1 MSTSPRFRSTAV
13 EQAEAV
19 LVEQYPR
26 LVRLAYLTL
35 PDSLGRHGRV
45 LLAHRA
51 VQRALPRR
59 GGAAGPGGLD
69 GSGGSGGSGGAL
81 AGVRVRV
88 LRGCLAPA
96 GRTGAALARVG
107 WPPVPPFVWGL
118 RLWPPAGG
126 IEEVARVLAGAPA
139 PVRAAF
145 VLHRVDGLPEETAAR
160 LLGAAGAPADA
171 MAQAL
176 ALGVGETLLR
186 ELRRP
191 EFDASVVSTRPTDLL
206 RRRRWVRAGWAAAA
220 ALAVVAGALAVDGAA
235 RPHASRPV
243 AAGVLDP
250 ARLERVPAQ
259 AWADTARVDFT
270 AWPARGGRTTD
281 RALLGRALGAWSA
294 ASPPHT
300 PARPQP
306 TPGPPAVSR
315 AAQSRA
321 AQSRAAL
328 GSAAVGRAALG
339 SATSGA
345 PAVIRAASG
354 PPVLGRAGLG
364 SAALVPAAVS
374 RAAVGSA
381 VSGPA
386 AVGPAAVGPAA
397 VGPAGVGRAASGSAG
412 VGSPVLGQAAV
423 SRAALGSAA
432 VGSMVSGQAAV
443 GRDVPGRAGLGGVM
457 RGAGLL
463 GSGGRRGVAPVGG
476 VGGGVVVRAAPGV
489 DTDPPRRAPQ
499 LLYAGDSDGRAV
511 VLLLDGDRVVRYA
524 EAVAGGGARELDF
537 ARTDEAGVTTAA
549 ALTLVRS
556 PDGGRARYL
565 LAPWIAAA
573 GTRDLLR
580 AGEDAKPLAFA
591 ADGVTAPVEVP
602 RTAGA
607 CAAWP
612 ALEVTSSARIVEKH
626 SFVLADLGTLTPVH
640 LTYTPLPDGP
650 GGAAARQPR
659 EATGA
664 AARAAWAATAC
675 RLPEMRGMRDG
686 GVRAVNIWEF
696 ASSELPD
703 GGGRAVWS
711 CTRTSS
717 WAGPG
722 DVLVR
727 LSPAAGPPQDVARAP
742 DTAACGR
749 FGQHLL
755 AGTRWRSPAGRWYLL
770 AAGSR
775 EVTGITASG
784 AVRAEVRGRT
794 LAAPAGPEA
803 AAVELTGRLASGG
816 RVTALDGDGN
826 GNGDGGGGGRD

>member
-45 LLAHRA
+45 LLAHRV
-51 VQRALPRR
+51 VQRALPRW
-59 GGAAGPGGLD
+59 GGAAGPGGPD
-69 GSGGSGGSGGAL
+69 GSAGSGGSGGSGGAL
-81 AGVRVRV
+81 AVVRVRV
-88 LRGCLAPA
+88 LRGCLAPS
-96 GRTGAALARVG
+96 GRTGAALARAG

-145 VLHRVDGLPEETAAR
+145 VLHRVDGLPEESAVR

-171 MAQAL
+171 MARAL
-176 ALGVGETLLR
+176 SLGIGETLLR
-186 ELRRP
+186 ELLRP
-191 EFDASVVSTRPTDLL
+191 EFDAGVVSTRPTDLL
-206 RRRRWVRAGWAAAA
+206 RRRRRVRAGWAAAA
-220 ALAVVAGALAVDGAA
+220 ALAVAAGALALVGPA
-235 RPHASRPV
+235 RPDASRPV
-243 AAGVLDP
+243 AVGVLDP

-281 RALLGRALGAWSA
+281 RALLGRALGAWA
-294 ASPPHT
+294 TASPPHT
-300 PARPQP
+300 PTPPQP
-306 TPGPPAVSR
+306 TPGPPAVDRATPGR
-315 AAQSRA
+315 AASGSAALDPAVSDSAALVPAAVDRA
-321 AQSRAAL
+321 TPGSAAPGRAAL
-328 GSAAVGRAALG
+328 GPAAVGRDAPGLAAVGRAALG
-339 SATSGA
+339 ADALGA
-345 PAVIRAASG
+345 DV
-354 PPVLGRAGLG
+354 VE
-364 SAALVPAAVS
+364 
-374 RAAVGSA
+374 
-381 VSGPA
+381 
-386 AVGPAAVGPAA
+386 
-397 VGPAGVGRAASGSAG
+397 
-412 VGSPVLGQAAV
+412 
-423 SRAALGSAA
+423 RAALGSAA
-432 VGSMVSGQAAV
+432 PGRAAVGRDAPGPTTPGRAALGPYAVDRATPGPAAPGRAALGADAVGRAALVPAAV
-443 GRDVPGRAGLGGVM
+443 GRDVPGRGGS
-457 RGAGLL
+457 GAGSL
-463 GSGGRRGVAPVGG
+463 GSGGRRGVAPVAA

-524 EAVAGGGARELDF
+524 EAVTGRGARELDF

-580 AGEDAKPLAFA
+580 AGEDAKPLALA

-602 RTAGA
+602 RSAGA

-650 GGAAARQPR
+650 GAAAARQPR

-784 AVRAEVRGRT
+784 AVRAEASGRT

-816 RVTALDGDGN
+816 RVTALDG
-826 GNGDGGGGGRD
+826 GGGGRD

>member
-59 GGAAGPGGLD
+59 GGAAGPGGPE
-69 GSGGSGGSGGAL
+69 GSGGAL
-81 AGVRVRV
+81 AEVRVRV

-96 GRTGAALARVG
+96 GRTGAALARAG

-126 IEEVARVLAGAPA
+126 IEEVARMLAGEPA

-171 MAQAL
+171 MARAL

-206 RRRRWVRAGWAAAA
+206 RRRRRVRAGWAAAA
-220 ALAVVAGALAVDGAA
+220 ALAVAAGALAVVGPA

-243 AAGVLDP
+243 AVGVLDP

-281 RALLGRALGAWSA
+281 RALLGRALGAWSS
-294 ASPPHT
+294 ASPPHA
-300 PARPQP
+300 PAPPQP
-306 TPGPPAVSR
+306 TPGPPAVGR
-315 AAQSRA
+315 ATPRP
-321 AQSRAAL
+321 
-328 GSAAVGRAALG
+328 AAVGRAAL
-339 SATSGA
+339 
-345 PAVIRAASG
+345 V
-354 PPVLGRAGLG
+354 
-364 SAALVPAAVS
+364 SAALVPAAV
-374 RAAVGSA
+374 
-381 VSGPA
+381 
-386 AVGPAAVGPAA
+386 
-397 VGPAGVGRAASGSAG
+397 
-412 VGSPVLGQAAV
+412 
-423 SRAALGSAA
+423 
-432 VGSMVSGQAAV
+432 
-443 GRDVPGRAGLGGVM
+443 GRAGS
-457 RGAGLL
+457 GAGSL
-463 GSGGRRGVAPVGG
+463 GSGGRPGVAPVAA

-524 EAVAGGGARELDF
+524 EAVTGRGARELDF

-580 AGEDAKPLAFA
+580 AGEDTKPLALA

-602 RTAGA
+602 RSAGA

-612 ALEVTSSARIVEKH
+612 VLEVTSSARIVEKH

-650 GGAAARQPR
+650 GAAAARQPR

-784 AVRAEVRGRT
+784 AVRAEARGRT

-803 AAVELTGRLASGG
+803 AAVELTGRLAGGG
-816 RVTALDGDGN
+816 RVTALDG
-826 GNGDGGGGGRD
+826 GGGGRD

>member
-45 LLAHRA
+45 LLAHRV
-51 VQRALPRR
+51 VQRALPRW
-59 GGAAGPGGLD
+59 GGAAGTGGPDGSD
-69 GSGGSGGSGGAL
+69 GSGGSAGSGGAL
-81 AGVRVRV
+81 AEVRVRV
-88 LRGCLAPA
+88 LRGCLAPS
-96 GRTGAALARVG
+96 GRTGAALARAG

-118 RLWPPAGG
+118 RLWPPADG

-160 LLGAAGAPADA
+160 LLGVAGAPADA
-171 MAQAL
+171 MARAL
-176 ALGVGETLLR
+176 ALGIGETLLR
-186 ELRRP
+186 ELLRP
-191 EFDASVVSTRPTDLL
+191 EFDAGVVSTRPTDLL
-206 RRRRWVRAGWAAAA
+206 RRRRRVRAGWAAAA
-220 ALAVVAGALAVDGAA
+220 ALAVAAGALAFVGPA

-243 AAGVLDP
+243 AVGVLDP

-281 RALLGRALGAWSA
+281 RALLGRALGAWSS

-300 PARPQP
+300 PTPPQP
-306 TPGPPAVSR
+306 TPGPPAVGRATPGR
-315 AAQSRA
+315 AAS
-321 AQSRAAL
+321 
-328 GSAAVGRAALG
+328 GSAALDPAFSDSAARGRATRGSAALVPAAVGRNTQGRAALG
-339 SATSGA
+339 AD
-345 PAVIRAASG
+345 ASG
-354 PPVLGRAGLG
+354 PHAVERAALG
-364 SAALVPAAVS
+364 SAALVPAAV
-374 RAAVGSA
+374 
-381 VSGPA
+381 
-386 AVGPAAVGPAA
+386 
-397 VGPAGVGRAASGSAG
+397 
-412 VGSPVLGQAAV
+412 
-423 SRAALGSAA
+423 
-432 VGSMVSGQAAV
+432 
-443 GRDVPGRAGLGGVM
+443 GRDAPGRAGS
-457 RGAGLL
+457 GAGPL
-463 GSGGRRGVAPVGG
+463 GSGGRRGVAAVAA

-524 EAVAGGGARELDF
+524 EAVTGREARELDF

-580 AGEDAKPLAFA
+580 AGEDAKPLALA

-602 RTAGA
+602 RSAGA

-650 GGAAARQPR
+650 GAAAARQPR

-686 GVRAVNIWEF
+686 GVRGVNIWEF

-784 AVRAEVRGRT
+784 AVRAEASGRT

-816 RVTALDGDGN
+816 RVTALDG
-826 GNGDGGGGGRD
+826 GGGGRD

>member
-59 GGAAGPGGLD
+59 GGAAGPGGPD
-69 GSGGSGGSGGAL
+69 GSGGAL
-81 AGVRVRV
+81 AEVRVRV
-88 LRGCLAPA
+88 LHGCLAPA
-96 GRTGAALARVG
+96 GRTGAALARAG

-126 IEEVARVLAGAPA
+126 IEEVARMLAGEPA

-171 MAQAL
+171 MARAL

-206 RRRRWVRAGWAAAA
+206 RRRRQVRAGWAAAA
-220 ALAVVAGALAVDGAA
+220 ALAVVAGALAVVGPA

-243 AAGVLDP
+243 AVGVLDP

-259 AWADTARVDFT
+259 AWADTARIDFT
-270 AWPARGGRTTD
+270 AWPTRGGRTTD
-281 RALLGRALGAWSA
+281 RALLGRALGAWSS
-294 ASPPHT
+294 ASPPHA
-300 PARPQP
+300 PAPPQP
-306 TPGPPAVSR
+306 TPGPPAV
-315 AAQSRA
+315 
-321 AQSRAAL
+321 
-328 GSAAVGRAALG
+328 GRATPG
-339 SATSGA
+339 SN
-345 PAVIRAASG
+345 ASG
-354 PPVLGRAGLG
+354 PHAVGRAGLG
-364 SAALVPAAVS
+364 SAALVPAV
-374 RAAVGSA
+374 
-381 VSGPA
+381 
-386 AVGPAAVGPAA
+386 
-397 VGPAGVGRAASGSAG
+397 VGRDAPGAADPG
-412 VGSPVLGQAAV
+412 
-423 SRAALGSAA
+423 RAALGSAA
-432 VGSMVSGQAAV
+432 LIPAAV
-443 GRDVPGRAGLGGVM
+443 GRAGS
-457 RGAGLL
+457 GAGSL
-463 GSGGRRGVAPVGG
+463 GSGGRPGVAPVAA

-524 EAVAGGGARELDF
+524 EAVTGRGARELDF

-580 AGEDAKPLAFA
+580 AGEDTKPLALA

-602 RTAGA
+602 RSAGA

-612 ALEVTSSARIVEKH
+612 ALAVSDSARR
-626 SFVLADLGTLTPVH
+626 
-640 LTYTPLPDGP
+640 
-650 GGAAARQPR
+650 GAQ
-659 EATGA
+659 
-664 AARAAWAATAC
+664 
-675 RLPEMRGMRDG
+675 
-686 GVRAVNIWEF
+686 N
-696 ASSELPD
+696 S
-703 GGGRAVWS
+703 
-711 CTRTSS
+711 
-717 WAGPG
+717 
-722 DVLVR
+722 
-727 LSPAAGPPQDVARAP
+727 
-742 DTAACGR
+742 
-749 FGQHLL
+749 
-755 AGTRWRSPAGRWYLL
+755 
-770 AAGSR
+770 
-775 EVTGITASG
+775 
-784 AVRAEVRGRT
+784 
-794 LAAPAGPEA
+794 
-803 AAVELTGRLASGG
+803 
-816 RVTALDGDGN
+816 
-826 GNGDGGGGGRD
+826 

>member
-59 GGAAGPGGLD
+59 GGAAGPGGPD
-69 GSGGSGGSGGAL
+69 GSGGAL
-81 AGVRVRV
+81 AEVRVRV

-96 GRTGAALARVG
+96 GRTGAALARAG

-126 IEEVARVLAGAPA
+126 IEEVARVLAGEPA

-171 MAQAL
+171 MARAL

-206 RRRRWVRAGWAAAA
+206 RRRRRVRAGWAAAA
-220 ALAVVAGALAVDGAA
+220 ALAVVAGALAVVDPA
-235 RPHASRPV
+235 RPHASLPV
-243 AAGVLDP
+243 AVGVLDP
-250 ARLERVPAQ
+250 ARLGRVPAQ
-259 AWADTARVDFT
+259 AWADTARIDFT

-281 RALLGRALGAWSA
+281 RALLGRALGAWAS
-294 ASPPHT
+294 ASPPHASA
-300 PARPQP
+300 PPQP
-306 TPGPPAVSR
+306 TPGPPAV
-315 AAQSRA
+315 
-321 AQSRAAL
+321 
-328 GSAAVGRAALG
+328 GRATPG
-339 SATSGA
+339 SN
-345 PAVIRAASG
+345 ASG
-354 PPVLGRAGLG
+354 PHAVGRAGLG
-364 SAALVPAAVS
+364 SAALVPAV
-374 RAAVGSA
+374 
-381 VSGPA
+381 
-386 AVGPAAVGPAA
+386 
-397 VGPAGVGRAASGSAG
+397 VGRDAPGAADPG
-412 VGSPVLGQAAV
+412 
-423 SRAALGSAA
+423 RAALGSAA
-432 VGSMVSGQAAV
+432 LIPAAV
-443 GRDVPGRAGLGGVM
+443 GRAGS
-457 RGAGLL
+457 GAGSL
-463 GSGGRRGVAPVGG
+463 GSGGRPGVVPVAA
-476 VGGGVVVRAAPGV
+476 VGGGVVVRAAPGA

-524 EAVAGGGARELDF
+524 EAVTGRGARELDF

-573 GTRDLLR
+573 GTHDLLR
-580 AGEDAKPLAFA
+580 AGEDTKPLALA

-602 RTAGA
+602 RSAGA

-650 GGAAARQPR
+650 GAAAARQPR

-664 AARAAWAATAC
+664 AARAAWAATVC

-784 AVRAEVRGRT
+784 AVRAEARGRT

-816 RVTALDGDGN
+816 RVTALDGGS
-826 GNGDGGGGGRD
+826 GGRD

>member
-35 PDSLGRHGRV
+35 PDSLGRHSRV
-45 LLAHRA
+45 LLAHKA

-59 GGAAGPGGLD
+59 GVAADRGGRGGLGGPGESGGPGGPGGPD
-69 GSGGSGGSGGAL
+69 GPDGLGGPL
-81 AGVRVRV
+81 AEVRVRV

-107 WPPVPPFVWGL
+107 RPPVPPFVWGL

-126 IEEVARVLAGAPA
+126 IEEAARVLAGAPA

-145 VLHRVDGLPEETAAR
+145 VLHRMDGLPEETAAR

-176 ALGVGETLLR
+176 ALRVGETLLR

-206 RRRRWVRAGWAAAA
+206 RRRRRVRAGWAAAV
-220 ALAVVAGALAVDGAA
+220 ALAVVAGAFVAESAA
-235 RPHASRPV
+235 RPHASRPAAGPV
-243 AAGVLDP
+243 AAGALDP

-270 AWPARGGRTTD
+270 AWPARGGRTAD
-281 RALLGRALGAWSA
+281 RALLARALNAWST
-294 ASPPHT
+294 ASPPNT
-300 PARPQP
+300 PAPPEP
-306 TPGPPAVSR
+306 TPGPPAVGR
-315 AAQSRA
+315 ATPGRA
-321 AQSRAAL
+321 TPGRATSGPPASGPPALGSAAL
-328 GSAAVGRAALG
+328 GSAA
-339 SATSGA
+339 
-345 PAVIRAASG
+345 SG
-354 PPVLGRAGLG
+354 PPASGSAVLVPAASG
-364 SAALVPAAVS
+364 SAALVPAASVP
-374 RAAVGSA
+374 AVL
-381 VSGPA
+381 VP
-386 AVGPAAVGPAA
+386 
-397 VGPAGVGRAASGSAG
+397 AASGSAAS
-412 VGSPVLGQAAV
+412 GS
-423 SRAALGSAA
+423 AALGSAA
-432 VGSMVSGQAAV
+432 L
-443 GRDVPGRAGLGGVM
+443 GRDAPGRTAPGRAGLGGVY
-457 RGAGLL
+457 RGPGLL
-463 GSGGRRGVAPVGG
+463 ASAGRRGVALVGA

-489 DTDPPRRAPQ
+489 DTDPPGRAPR
-499 LLYAGDSDGRAV
+499 LLYSGDSDGRAV

-524 EAVAGGGARELDF
+524 EAVAGRGARELDF

-580 AGEDAKPLAFA
+580 AGDDAKPLAFA

-626 SFVLADLGTLTPVH
+626 SFVLADLGALTPVH

-650 GGAAARQPR
+650 GAGAARQPR
-659 EATGA
+659 EATGP
-664 AARAAWAATAC
+664 AARAAWAPTAC
-675 RLPEMRGMRDG
+675 RLREMRGMRDG

-703 GGGRAVWS
+703 GAGRAVWS
-711 CTRTSS
+711 CTRASS

-727 LSPAAGPPQDVARAP
+727 LSPAAGPPQDVARARA
-742 DTAACGR
+742 TAACGR

-755 AGTRWRSPAGRWYLL
+755 AGTRWRSPAGHWYLL

-775 EVTGITASG
+775 EVAGITVSG
-784 AVRAEVRGRT
+784 AVRAEAQGRT
-794 LAAPAGPEA
+794 LAAPAGPEG
-803 AAVELTGRLASGG
+803 AAVALTGRLASGG
-816 RVTALDGDGN
+816 RVTALDG
-826 GNGDGGGGGRD
+826 GGGGRD

>member
-59 GGAAGPGGLD
+59 GGAAGPGGPD
-69 GSGGSGGSGGAL
+69 GSGGAL
-81 AGVRVRV
+81 AEVRVRV

-96 GRTGAALARVG
+96 GRTGAALARAG

-126 IEEVARVLAGAPA
+126 IEEVARVLAGEPA

-171 MAQAL
+171 MARAL

-206 RRRRWVRAGWAAAA
+206 RRRRRVRAGWAAAA
-220 ALAVVAGALAVDGAA
+220 ALAVVAGALAVVDPA
-235 RPHASRPV
+235 RPHASLPV
-243 AAGVLDP
+243 AVGVLDP
-250 ARLERVPAQ
+250 ARLGRVPAQ
-259 AWADTARVDFT
+259 AWADTARIDFT

-281 RALLGRALGAWSA
+281 RALLGRALGAWAS
-294 ASPPHT
+294 ASPPHASA
-300 PARPQP
+300 PPQP
-306 TPGPPAVSR
+306 TPGPPAVGR
-315 AAQSRA
+315 ATPGSNASGPHAVGWTALGSAALVPHAADRA
-321 AQSRAAL
+321 TPGPATPGRAAL
-328 GSAAVGRAALG
+328 GSAA
-339 SATSGA
+339 
-345 PAVIRAASG
+345 
-354 PPVLGRAGLG
+354 
-364 SAALVPAAVS
+364 LVP
-374 RAAVGSA
+374 
-381 VSGPA
+381 P
-386 AVGPAAVGPAA
+386 
-397 VGPAGVGRAASGSAG
+397 
-412 VGSPVLGQAAV
+412 
-423 SRAALGSAA
+423 
-432 VGSMVSGQAAV
+432 AV
-443 GRDVPGRAGLGGVM
+443 GRNAPGRAGSGGVA
-457 RGAGLL
+457 RGAGPL
-463 GSGGRRGVAPVGG
+463 GSGGRPGVAPVAA
-476 VGGGVVVRAAPGV
+476 VGGGVVARAAPGA

-499 LLYAGDSDGRAV
+499 LLYAGDTDGRAV

-524 EAVAGGGARELDF
+524 EAVTGRGARELDF

-580 AGEDAKPLAFA
+580 AGEDTKPLALA

-602 RTAGA
+602 RSAGA

-650 GGAAARQPR
+650 GAAAARQPR

-784 AVRAEVRGRT
+784 AVRAEARGRT

-816 RVTALDGDGN
+816 RVTALDGGS
-826 GNGDGGGGGRD
+826 GGRD

>member
-59 GGAAGPGGLD
+59 GGAAGPGGPAC
-69 GSGGSGGSGGAL
+69 SGGAL
-81 AGVRVRV
+81 AEVRVRV

-96 GRTGAALARVG
+96 GRTGAALARAG

-126 IEEVARVLAGAPA
+126 IEEVARVLAGEPA
-139 PVRAAF
+139 AVRAAF
-145 VLHRVDGLPEETAAR
+145 VLHRVDGLPEETAGR

-171 MAQAL
+171 MARAL

-206 RRRRWVRAGWAAAA
+206 RRRRRVRAGWAAAA
-220 ALAVVAGALAVDGAA
+220 ALAVVAGALAVVGPA

-243 AAGVLDP
+243 AVGVLDP
-250 ARLERVPAQ
+250 ASLERVPAQ

-281 RALLGRALGAWSA
+281 RALLGRALGAWSG
-294 ASPPHT
+294 ASPPHA
-300 PARPQP
+300 PAPPQP
-306 TPGPPAVSR
+306 TPGPPAVGRATPGPAAVGR
-315 AAQSRA
+315 AAFRQAAPGPAAVGRTTSGRA
-321 AQSRAAL
+321 ASGSAAL
-328 GSAAVGRAALG
+328 VPAVSDSAGRGSAPSGSAAVGRAAL
-339 SATSGA
+339 
-345 PAVIRAASG
+345 
-354 PPVLGRAGLG
+354 
-364 SAALVPAAVS
+364 VPAGS
-374 RAAVGSA
+374 GGAA
-381 VSGPA
+381 
-386 AVGPAAVGPAA
+386 
-397 VGPAGVGRAASGSAG
+397 
-412 VGSPVLGQAAV
+412 
-423 SRAALGSAA
+423 
-432 VGSMVSGQAAV
+432 
-443 GRDVPGRAGLGGVM
+443 PGGGA
-457 RGAGLL
+457 RGAGPL
-463 GSGGRRGVAPVGG
+463 GPDGRRGAAPAGA
-476 VGGGVVVRAAPGV
+476 VGGGLVVRAAPGV

-524 EAVAGGGARELDF
+524 EAVAGHGARELDF

-580 AGEDAKPLAFA
+580 AGEAAKPLALA

-602 RTAGA
+602 RSAGA

-626 SFVLADLGTLTPVH
+626 SFVLTDLGALTPVH

-650 GGAAARQPR
+650 GAAAARQPR

-675 RLPEMRGMRDG
+675 RLPEMRGVRDG

-784 AVRAEVRGRT
+784 AVRAEARGRT

-816 RVTALDGDGN
+816 RVTALDG
-826 GNGDGGGGGRD
+826 GGGGRD